1 MGRFFLTDELLT
13 SGGQI
18 HFRFLVTWQWNFTGG
33 NAMHYK
39 RSFWS
44 LAATLF
50 VTFFSLGSAS
60 AQTNSF
66 KQTNLTS
73 DTAGL
78 AANTDPEL
86 VNPWGIAFFPGQAF
100 WISDNNSGFSTLYNP
115 QGMNAGSFQ
124 VPAPPGD
131 ANAAT
136 PTGIVANVAG
146 TGFNVNGKPALFIF
160 DSEDGTISAWN
171 GSDPITTV
179 VDNSKAGAVYKG
191 LALVN
196 LGQTGTFLLATNFNS
211 GNVDVFDSSFNP
223 THLTGTLVDP
233 QLPAGYAPFGIH
245 VLNQE
250 LFITYALQD
259 QAKHDPVHQAGA
271 GFVDIFTLSGGFNQR
286 LVSQGNLNAPWGVVI
301 PPSGFG
307 PFGGKVLVG
316 EFGNGVIDVYDM
328 ASGSLIDQM
337 KDATGAV
344 ITNASLWDMVFGGG
358 GSSGDPNTM
367 YITAGLANE
376 QHGLFAAIAANA
388 SAPPAGADFSI
399 SASPTSAKV
408 AIGQA
413 TTIQVTVSG
422 LNGFNS
428 AVQFTCSGEP
438 ANSLCTFSPSS
449 VTPASGG
456 MATTTLTLATRM
468 PGGVYGQGFYVPR
481 QPLNRIGGAAAL
493 GVMCLG
499 VCVMLI
505 YSRGGRFSA
514 RKSTRFVLLSAAS
527 LLLLGSLLIGVSG
540 CGGGSNSASNNG
552 TQAGMSTLVVTAT
565 SGQTSHSANIT
576 LTVQ

>member
-1 MGRFFLTDELLT
+1 
-13 SGGQI
+13 
-18 HFRFLVTWQWNFTGG
+18 
-33 NAMHYK
+33 MHYK
-39 RSFWS
+39 RFLWS
-44 LAATLF
+44 MAATLF
-50 VTFFSLGSAS
+50 VTFFSLGSAL

-86 VNPWGIAFFPGQAF
+86 VNPWGIASFPGQPF
-100 WISDNNSGFSTLYNP
+100 WIADNNSGFSTLYNA
-115 QGMNAGSFQ
+115 QGVNSGSFQ
-124 VPAPPGD
+124 VPVPVGD
-131 ANAAT
+131 ANPAT
-136 PTGIVANVAG
+136 PTGIVANVAS

-196 LGQTGTFLLATNFNS
+196 LGQTGTFLVAANFNS
-211 GNVDVFDSSFNP
+211 GNVDVFDSSFHP
-223 THLTGTLVDP
+223 TQLTGTLVDP

-245 VLNQE
+245 VLNQK

-259 QAKHDPVHQAGA
+259 QAKHDPVHMAGA
-271 GFVDIFTLSGGFNQR
+271 GYVDIFTLTGGFSQR

-316 EFGNGVIDVYDM
+316 EFGNGVIDVYDP

-344 ITNASLWDMVFGGG
+344 ITNASMWDMVFGGG

-376 QHGLFAAIAANA
+376 QHGVFAAITANA
-388 SAPPAGADFSI
+388 AAPPAGADFSI
-399 SASPTSAKV
+399 SASPTSAMV

-413 TTIQVTVSG
+413 TKIQVTVSG

-438 ANSLCTFSPSS
+438 ANSQCTFSPSS

-468 PGGVYGQGFYVPR
+468 PGGVYGQGFYMPGD
-481 QPLNRIGGAAAL
+481 PLNRMGGAAAL
-493 GVMCLG
+493 AVICLG
-499 VCVMLI
+499 VCVILI
-505 YSRGGRFSA
+505 YSRGGQFSA
-514 RKSTRFVLLSAAS
+514 RKSTRFALLSAAS

-540 CGGGSNSASNNG
+540 CGGGSKSGTNNG

-565 SGQTSHSANIT
+565 SGQISHSTNIA
-576 LTVQ
+576 LTVH

>member
-1 MGRFFLTDELLT
+1 
-13 SGGQI
+13 
-18 HFRFLVTWQWNFTGG
+18 
-33 NAMHYK
+33 MHYK
-39 RSFWS
+39 RFFWS
-44 LAATLF
+44 LAAILF
-50 VTFFSLGSAS
+50 ATFFLLESAS

-73 DTAGL
+73 DTPGM

-86 VNPWGIAFFPGQAF
+86 VNPWGIAFFPGQTF
-100 WISDNNSGFSTLYNP
+100 WIADNNSGFSTLYNP
-115 QGMNAGSFQ
+115 QGVNAGSFQ
-124 VPAPPGD
+124 VPAPAGG
-131 ANAAT
+131 ANPAT
-136 PTGIVANVAG
+136 PTGIVANVAA

-160 DSEDGTISAWN
+160 DAEDGTISAWN

-196 LGQTGTFLLATNFNS
+196 LGQTGTFLLAANFNS
-211 GNVDVFDSSFNP
+211 GNVDVFDTSFNP
-223 THLTGTLVDP
+223 AHLTGTLVDP

-271 GFVDIFTLSGGFNQR
+271 GYVDIFNLNGGFSQR
-286 LVSQGNLNAPWGVVI
+286 LVSQGNLNAPWGGVI

-316 EFGNGVIDVYDM
+316 EFGNGVIDVYDI
-328 ASGSLIDQM
+328 ATGSLIDQM

-344 ITNASLWDMVFGGG
+344 ITTASMWDMVFGGG
-358 GSSGDPNTM
+358 GSSGDPNTL

-376 QHGLFAAIAANA
+376 QHGLFSAITANA
-388 SAPPAGADFSI
+388 TAPPPNADFSI
-399 SASPTSAKV
+399 SASPTTATV
-408 AIGQA
+408 AIGQT

-428 AVQFTCSGEP
+428 AVQFACSGEP
-438 ANSLCTFSPSS
+438 ANSQCTFSPST

-456 MATTTLTLATRM
+456 TATTNLTLATRM
-468 PGGVYGQGFYVPR
+468 PGGSYGQGFKLPGH
-481 QPLNRIGGAAAL
+481 PLNRIGGASVLA
-493 GVMCLG
+493 VMCLG
-499 VCVMLI
+499 VWVILI
-505 YSRGGRFSA
+505 YSRGAQFSA
-514 RKSTRFVLLSAAS
+514 RKSTRFALLSAAS
-527 LLLLGSLLIGVSG
+527 LLLLGSVLIGVSG
-540 CGGGSNSASNNG
+540 CGGGPNSASHRGPHTGN
-552 TQAGMSTLVVTAT
+552 TTR
-565 SGQTSHSANIT
+565 
-576 LTVQ
+576 